1 MKPEG
6 IKYRSTDT
14 LLYERKSVR
23 SWNAS
28 NRSRKG
34 GSRLVKLTRKLG
46 RTWSKR
52 QLRKTVNEET
62 P

>member
-6 IKYRSTDT
+6 LKYRSTDT
-14 LLYERKSVR
+14 EVFRPRTIRL
-23 SWNAS
+23 WNNS

-46 RTWSKR
+46 RTRAKR
-52 QLRKTVNEET
+52 ELRKTVNNDET
-62 P
+62 